1 MIFKLAGET
10 QIEGAW
16 DLDDETVF
24 LGMGDIQIDLSQ
36 ARISARYPR
45 LTVLCGVGEVEIKLP
60 PDIPVL
66 VNGMTALGEREV
78 LGRHDEGLFVGSTI
92 QDMADIDPD
101 DPAVLIITA
110 TCLVGEVEVERLR
123 YVPRPDSMT

>member
-10 QIEGAW
+10 RIEGAW

-24 LGMGDIQIDLSQ
+24 LGAGEVRLDLSQ

-45 LTVLCGVGEVEIKLP
+45 LKVFCGMGEVRITLP

-66 VNGMTALGEREV
+66 VNGMNALGEREV
-78 LGRHDEGLFVGSTI
+78 LGRHDEGLLVGSTV
-92 QDMADIDPD
+92 QDMADTPLD
-101 DPAVLIITA
+101 DPSVLTVTA
-110 TCLVGEVEVERLR
+110 ICLMGEVEIEQLR
-123 YVPRPDSMT
+123 YAPRPDSMT

>member
-10 QIEGAW
+10 RIEGAW

-24 LGMGDIQIDLSQ
+24 LGAGEVRLDLSQ

-45 LTVLCGVGEVEIKLP
+45 LTVFCGVGDVRIKLP
-60 PDIPVL
+60 PEIPVL
-66 VNGMTALGEREV
+66 VNGMTAVGEREV
-78 LGRHDEGLFVGSTI
+78 LGRRDEGIFLGSTV
-92 QDMADIDPD
+92 QDMADTPPD
-101 DPAVLIITA
+101 DPSVLTVTA

-123 YVPRPDSMT
+123 YAPRPDSMT